1 VLPLTAGRWI
11 IDLTYLVRRHQLSLA
26 ASTAAPSRE
35 ARAAHRG
42 LTIGYADR
50 IASLNTASLN
60 PAASLARV
68 A

>member
-1 VLPLTAGRWI
+1 MLPLTAGRRI
-11 IDLTYLVRRHQLSLA
+11 VDLDYLFHRHQLSLT
-26 ASTAAPSRE
+26 ASTEAPSRE

-50 IASLNTASLN
+50 IANRDAVAVGS
-60 PAASLARV
+60 PALRESV